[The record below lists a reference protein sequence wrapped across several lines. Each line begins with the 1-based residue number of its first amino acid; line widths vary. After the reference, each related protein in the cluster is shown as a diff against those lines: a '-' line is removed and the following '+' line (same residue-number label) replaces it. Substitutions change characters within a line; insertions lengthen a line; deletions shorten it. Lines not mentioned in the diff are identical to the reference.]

1 MLSKIITQKF
11 TIFTDC
17 CIILVL
23 EKSIVVKTLKRKINL
38 FLVLFLSAA
47 VISASNVYAEDS
59 SAAAQ
64 PKKKSFLSRIFNK
77 NKQKKAKNKKA
88 KVEEIKLPPVQGKP
102 KIPLSQM
109 TVMTIDDCVKYALEH
124 NPNLKVSQERVEAA
138 RAGIGQARS
147 NYAPRFSVGYNIY
160 HKNNQATQVVRNSD
174 NAMGFNV
181 KVSETIWDFGKT
193 TAKIKMAKYDTKAAE
208 YDHEYETLEIIYR
221 VRTNYYK
228 VLSALADLDIYE
240 QNVRIQTLNHE
251 RTKAMFDEG
260 LKSKIDVV
268 NAEVN
273 LADAKIQLVEGQNL
287 LLNSIIA
294 LQDSMFYQEDKPFVV
309 TNTENFGFL
318 KADYK
323 KKIESTSNTK
333 VPAPVMKKNEDG
345 LVMLSSGI
353 EHNDIIQDYKLNPMK
368 LTKQEAVDK
377 ALELRPDFLSDR
389 MLVNVQEESLKAIKR
404 QYAPSINADFSWSY
418 TKDEHSYSSPLQ
430 VGAGIDL
437 GSVNPYGIHYQ
448 IKEGENMLNI
458 AKHNVNIA
466 KSSIYWEVQDNYIN
480 MRQMEREIPLMNT
493 KVRATLE
500 NFELADGRYSVGLN
514 NYVELQDALRS
525 YNQAQ
530 LNFVESVLK
539 YNIARE
545 ALMKSMGLGLDK
557 DGNLATEL

>member
-1 MLSKIITQKF
+1 MSIVVRLINTEVNKVLKNTYKKIITC
-11 TIFTDC
+11 IC
-17 CIILVL
+17 IGIILTAGCSYAADNTTVQK
-23 EKSIVVKTLKRKINL
+23 KSIFSKIKTTKL
-38 FLVLFLSAA
+38 FKK
-47 VISASNVYAEDS
+47 NV
-59 SAAAQ
+59 
-64 PKKKSFLSRIFNK
+64 
-77 NKQKKAKNKKA
+77 KKAKIT
-88 KVEEIKLPPVQGKP
+88 EIELPPVQGKP
-102 KIPLSQM
+102 KIPFNQM

-124 NPNLKVSQERVEAA
+124 NPHLKVSEERIEAA
-138 RAGIGQARS
+138 RAGIGKARA
-147 NYAPRFSVGYNIY
+147 NYAPKFSVGYNIY
-160 HKNNQATQVVRNSD
+160 HKNNQATQVVRAYD
-174 NAMGFNV
+174 NAMGLTA
-181 KVSETIWDFGKT
+181 KISETIWDFGRT
-193 TAKIKMAKYDTKAAE
+193 TAKIKMAKYDTQAAE
-208 YDHEYETLEIIYR
+208 YDHGYETLEVIYL

-228 VLSALADLDIYE
+228 VLSALADLDIFE
-240 QNVRIQTLNHE
+240 QNVRIQTLNHD

-273 LADAKIQLVEGQNL
+273 LAEAKIQLVEGQNV

-323 KKIESTSNTK
+323 KKIESTNSTK
-333 VPAPVMKKNEDG
+333 VPAPVMKKNEEG
-345 LVMLSSGI
+345 LVLLSSGI

-377 ALELRPDFLSDR
+377 ALELRPDLLSDR
-389 MLVNVQEESLKAIKR
+389 MLIKVQEESLKAIKR
-404 QYAPSINADFSWSY
+404 QYAPSIKADLSWSY
-418 TKDEHSYSSPLQ
+418 NRDEHSYSSPLQ

-437 GSVNPYGIHYQ
+437 GSVDPYGIHYQ
-448 IKEGENMLNI
+448 IKEGENLLNI

-493 KVRATLE
+493 KVKATLE

-514 NYVELQDALRS
+514 NYVELQDALRA

-545 ALMKSMGLGLDK
+545 ALLKSMGMGLDK
-557 DGNLATEL
+557 DGNLMTEL

>member
-1 MLSKIITQKF
+1 MYISLKKYKILDNYLIFLRAGIELKKEYIKKVVTFIFAGAFFITNVCYAA
-11 TIFTDC
+11 DN
-17 CIILVL
+17 
-23 EKSIVVKTLKRKINL
+23 KSN
-38 FLVLFLSAA
+38 
-47 VISASNVYAEDS
+47 N
-59 SAAAQ
+59 Q
-64 PKKKSFLSRIFNK
+64 PQKKSFWSKLKLKSPK
-77 NKQKKAKNKKA
+77 TKKVKKA
-88 KVEEIKLPPVQGKP
+88 KVTEIQLPPVQGRP
-102 KIPLSQM
+102 KMPFSQM

-147 NYAPRFSVGYNIY
+147 NYAPKFSVGYNLY
-160 HKNNQATQVVRNSD
+160 HKNNQATKVVRAYD
-174 NAMGFNV
+174 NAMGLTV
-181 KVSETIWDFGKT
+181 RVSDTIWDFGRT
-193 TAKIKMAKYDTKAAE
+193 TAKIKMAKYDTQAAE
-208 YDHEYETLEIIYR
+208 YDHEFELLNVIYL
-221 VRTNYYK
+221 VRTNYYR
-228 VLSALADLDIYE
+228 VLSALADLDIFE
-240 QNVRIQTLNHE
+240 QNVRIQTLNYD

-273 LADAKIQLVEGQNL
+273 LADAKIKLVEGQNA

-294 LQDSMFYQEDKPFVV
+294 LEDSMFYQEDKPFVV
-309 TNTENFGFL
+309 TNTENFAFL

-323 KKIESTSNTK
+323 KKMDSVNDSK
-333 VPAPVMKKNEDG
+333 PPAPIMKKNQDG
-345 LVMLSSGI
+345 LVLLSSGI

-368 LTKQEAVDK
+368 LTKQQAVDK
-377 ALELRPDFLSDR
+377 ALELRPDFLSDK
-389 MLVNVQEESLKAIKR
+389 MLIKVQEESLKAIKR
-404 QYAPSINADFSWSY
+404 QYAPAITADLSWSY

-437 GSVNPYGIHYQ
+437 GTVNPYGIHYQ

-493 KVRATLE
+493 KVKATLE

-514 NYVELQDALRS
+514 NYVELQDALKN

-545 ALMKSMGLGLDK
+545 ALMRSMGLGLDK
-557 DGNLATEL
+557 DGKFVTEL

>member
-1 MLSKIITQKF
+1 MKRNSYKKIIVSLCVTTFLF
-11 TIFTDC
+11 T
-17 CIILVL
+17 
-23 EKSIVVKTLKRKINL
+23 SIVFADDNNT
-38 FLVLFLSAA
+38 S
-47 VISASNVYAEDS
+47 
-59 SAAAQ
+59 Q
-64 PKKKSFLSRIFNK
+64 PKKQTFWSKLKKTNNTPKVKKS
-77 NKQKKAKNKKA
+77 KKVKIT
-88 KVEEIKLPPVQGKP
+88 EIELPPVQGKP
-102 KIPLSQM
+102 KIPFSQIQ
-109 TVMTIDDCVKYALEH
+109 VMTIDDCVKYALEH
-124 NPNLKVSQERVEAA
+124 NPYLKVSLERVEAA

-147 NYAPRFSVGYNIY
+147 NYAPRFSVGYNLY
-160 HKNNQATQVVRNSD
+160 HKNNKATQVVRASD
-174 NAMGFNV
+174 NSMGFNV
-181 KVSETIWDFGKT
+181 GVSDTIWDFGKT
-193 TAKIKMAKYDTKAAE
+193 TAKIKMAKYDTEAAQ
-208 YDHEYETLEIIYR
+208 YDYNYELLEIIYS

-240 QNVRIQTLNHE
+240 QNVRIQTLNHN

-273 LADAKIQLVEGQNL
+273 LADAKIKLVEGQNL

-294 LQDSMFYQEDKPFVV
+294 LEDSMFYHEDKPFVV

-323 KKIESTSNTK
+323 KKMDSVNNSK
-333 VPAPVMKKNEDG
+333 PPSPVMKKNEDG
-345 LVMLSSGI
+345 LVLLSSGI

-368 LTKQEAVDK
+368 ISKQDAVDR
-377 ALELRPDFLSDR
+377 ALVNRPDFLSDK
-389 MLVNVQEESLKAIKR
+389 MLIKVQEESLKAIKR
-404 QYAPSINADFSWSY
+404 QYAPSVTANLTWSY
-418 TKDEHSYSSPLQ
+418 NKDEHSYSSPLQ

-437 GSVNPYGIHYQ
+437 GSVNPYGIYYQ

-480 MRQMEREIPLMNT
+480 MRTMEREIPLMNT
-493 KVRATLE
+493 KVKATLE

-514 NYVELQDALRS
+514 NYVELQDALKN

-545 ALMKSMGLGLDK
+545 ELMKSIGQGLDK
-557 DGNLATEL
+557 DGKLTTDL

>member
-1 MLSKIITQKF
+1 MKKELYKKILASIFISAFFVSMSAYADDSASAPQQK
-11 TIFTDC
+11 
-17 CIILVL
+17 
-23 EKSIVVKTLKRKINL
+23 KSIFSRLKNSNKQKTVK
-38 FLVLFLSAA
+38 
-47 VISASNVYAEDS
+47 
-59 SAAAQ
+59 
-64 PKKKSFLSRIFNK
+64 KKKS
-77 NKQKKAKNKKA
+77 

-102 KIPLSQM
+102 KIPFSQI

-124 NPNLKVSQERVEAA
+124 NPQLKVSEERIEAA
-138 RAGIGQARS
+138 KAGIGQARA
-147 NYAPRFSVGYNIY
+147 NYAPKFTVGYNLY
-160 HKNNQATQVVRNSD
+160 HKNNQATQVVRAYD

-208 YDHEYETLEIIYR
+208 YDYGYELLEIIFK

-228 VLSALADLDIYE
+228 VLSALADLDIFE
-240 QNVRIQTLNHE
+240 QNVRIQTLNFD

-273 LADAKIQLVEGQNL
+273 LSDAKIQLVEGQNY
-287 LLNSIIA
+287 LLNAIIN
-294 LQDSMFYQEDKPFVV
+294 LQDSMFYQEDKPFIV

-323 KKIESTSNTK
+323 KKMDSVNNTK
-333 VPAPVMKKNEDG
+333 IPAPVMKKNEDG
-345 LVMLSSGI
+345 LVLLSSGI
-353 EHNDIIQDYKLNPMK
+353 EHNDIIQDYELNPLK
-368 LTKQEAVDK
+368 FTKQQAVDK
-377 ALELRPDFLSDR
+377 ALELRPDLQSD
-389 MLVNVQEESLKAIKR
+389 MMVVKVQEESLKALKK
-404 QYAPSINADFSWSY
+404 QYAPSINANLTWAY
-418 TKDEHSYSSPLQ
+418 NRDEHSYSSPLQ

-437 GSVNPYGIHYQ
+437 GSINPYGIHYQ
-448 IKEGENMLNI
+448 IKEGENYLNI

-466 KSSIYWEVQDNYIN
+466 KSSIYWEVQNNYIN

-493 KVRATLE
+493 KVKATLE

-514 NYVELQDALRS
+514 NYVELQDALRA

-545 ALMKSMGLGLDK
+545 ELLKSMGLGLDK
-557 DGNLATEL
+557 DGNLMTEL

>member
-1 MLSKIITQKF
+1 MNKLLNKCIIVSILAALVMNCVMAADNSVNQTTQK
-11 TIFTDC
+11 
-17 CIILVL
+17 
-23 EKSIVVKTLKRKINL
+23 KSIFSRLKNIKNNVKTK
-38 FLVLFLSAA
+38 
-47 VISASNVYAEDS
+47 
-59 SAAAQ
+59 
-64 PKKKSFLSRIFNK
+64 K
-77 NKQKKAKNKKA
+77 NKVK
-88 KVEEIKLPPVQGKP
+88 EINLPPVQGRP
-102 KIPLSQM
+102 KIPFNQIQ
-109 TVMTIDDCVKYALEH
+109 VMTIDDCVKYALEH
-124 NPNLKVSQERVEAA
+124 NPELNVSLERIEAA
-138 RAGIGQARS
+138 KAGIGIARS
-147 NYAPRFSVGYNIY
+147 NYAPRFSVGYNLY
-160 HKNNQATQVVRNSD
+160 HKNNQATQVVRAYD
-174 NAMGFNV
+174 NAMGFNIG
-181 KVSETIWDFGKT
+181 VSDTIWDFGRT
-193 TAKIKMAKYDTKAAE
+193 TAKINMAKFDTQAAQYD
-208 YDHEYETLEIIYR
+208 YNYVLLEVIYL

-240 QNVRIQTLNHE
+240 QNVRIQTLNYD

-273 LADAKIQLVEGQNL
+273 LADAKIQLVEGQNK

-294 LQDSMFYQEDKPFVV
+294 LEDSMFYQEDKPFVV

-323 KKIESTSNTK
+323 KKIDSANNSK
-333 VPAPVMKKNEDG
+333 PPAPVMKKNEDG
-345 LVMLSSGI
+345 LVLLSSGI

-368 LTKQEAVDK
+368 LTKQEAVDR
-377 ALELRPDFLSDR
+377 ALDLRPDLKSDM
-389 MLVNVQEESLKAIKR
+389 MLVKVQEESLKSIRR
-404 QYAPSINADFSWSY
+404 QYAPSISANLTWSY
-418 TKDEHSYSSPLQ
+418 NRDEHSYSSPLQ

-448 IKEGENMLNI
+448 IKEGENYLNI

-480 MRQMEREIPLMNT
+480 MRLMEKQIPLMNT
-493 KVRATLE
+493 KVKATLE

-514 NYVELQDALRS
+514 NYVELQDALKT

-545 ALMKSMGLGLDK
+545 NLLKSIGMGLDK
-557 DGNLATEL
+557 DGKITTEL